1 MAVTAPADKRY
12 KRAHLKPARKH
23 AGWIAKR
30 WRVFAVALA
39 VAAGGFVAHRAL
51 TSVVELSVFQ
61 VRRIVVHGNRRMS
74 KGEVDALLE
83 GLRGE
88 SILSLNLEAWRRS
101 VLNSPW
107 VAEAS
112 LRRTLPSTVEVTI
125 QERAPLGI
133 GRINGS
139 LYLVDDRGTVI
150 DDYGPNYADLDLP
163 IIDGLS
169 WIPGETNPDQSRAA
183 LARRLMD
190 ALRVRNMSSRVSQ
203 IDVSD
208 ARNAIVLLDGD
219 PTAIRL
225 GNEHFVERLQSY
237 FDLAPA
243 LREQVPNID
252 YVDLRFDERVYV
264 RPAGR
269 DGAAASIAARPPVVS
284 PPKRGRRTGQS
295 SIG

>member
-12 KRAHLKPARKH
+12 KRAHLKPSRKH
-23 AGWIAKR
+23 AGWIVKR
-30 WRVFAVALA
+30 WRVFAVAFA
-39 VAAGGFVAHRAL
+39 VVVCAFIAQRVF
-51 TSVVELSVFQ
+51 TSFARLPVFQ

-83 GLRGE
+83 ELRGE
-88 SILSLNLEAWRRS
+88 SILTVNLETWRRG

-112 LRRTLPSTVEVTI
+112 LRRTLPSTVDVTI

-139 LYLVDDRGTVI
+139 LYLVDERGTVI

-169 WIPGETNPDQSRAA
+169 WIPGDTNPDQSRAA

-225 GNEHFVERLQSY
+225 GNEHFVERLQAY

-269 DGAAASIAARPPVVS
+269 DAAAAPIAARPRVVS
-284 PPKRGRRTGQS
+284 PQKRGRRTQTG
-295 SIG
+295 